1 MGNDGGLTAIE
12 MGIGTLYMNPL
23 YKKHEGRKGGK
34 GRKRKRLSVLNK
46 TLGTECSLRTTC
58 IFLFLVTALF
68 VAVLP
73 SVYFGKNFVM
83 VLTLPLKV
91 HENSTS
97 GFNFTNIQREASVD
111 GYVKCHIDGEKIVC
125 LPKRVVEENI
135 TELPC
140 SP

>member
-68 VAVLP
+68 VAVLW
-73 SVYFGKNFVM
+73 
-83 VLTLPLKV
+83 
-91 HENSTS
+91 
-97 GFNFTNIQREASVD
+97 FTRGAL
-111 GYVKCHIDGEKIVC
+111 GA
-125 LPKRVVEENI
+125 
-135 TELPC
+135 TETDDAGGIN
-140 SP
+140 